1 MLEQHV
7 NRAEQLQFL
16 RFCAFGLIFL
26 WHANTYAFSF
36 FPKGNGAANG
46 VCFFILLGGFVSG
59 YSSYNKD
66 IHCSGKEVLRY
77 MRKKLEKLY
86 PLYFA
91 TTIFTISYSG
101 MPSLVAFHSFSNVGS
116 SLKQLLRNLLLIQS
130 WFPSNYFSFN
140 GVGWFLSTIMFLYLL
155 NIPLRASATKI
166 KKLKNANVY
175 FSAIFFI
182 SFILIIIYCYLL
194 RDTNLEYTEYVLP
207 VSRIGE
213 YICGMALGYLI
224 FNINNKLECR
234 TYIRILFSVLEIA
247 SLSLWIYEMYVPHE
261 AWQFRIVH
269 WLIPNCFLLIIFGF
283 GKGIISSIFQKRLL
297 KYLGDISFEC
307 FLLHQIVIHEY
318 KINSELGAVSKLGNA
333 FSILF
338 CLCIT
343 ILIASLITNR
353 NIHKRYI
360 T

>member
-1 MLEQHV
+1 MLEQNV

-26 WHANTYAFSF
+26 WHANAYAFSF
-36 FPKGNGAANG
+36 FPGGNGAANG
-46 VCFFILLGGFVSG
+46 VVFFILLSGFVSG

-66 IHCSGKEVLRY
+66 ILCSGKEVLKY
-77 MRKKLEKLY
+77 MINKLKKLY
-86 PLYFA
+86 PLYFI

-101 MPSLVAFHSFSNVGS
+101 IPSLVASHSFFDVVPIM
-116 SLKQLLRNLLLIQS
+116 KQLLKNLLLIQS
-130 WFPSNYFSFN
+130 WFPTNYFSFN

-166 KKLKNANVY
+166 KKSKKANVY

-194 RDTNLEYTEYVLP
+194 RNTNMEYTEYVLP
-207 VSRIGE
+207 ASRIGE

-224 FNINNKLECR
+224 FNINAKLECR

-247 SLSLWIYEMYVPHE
+247 SLSFWIYEMYVHHE

-269 WLIPNCFLLIIFGF
+269 WLIPNCFLIIIFGF

-307 FLLHQIVIHEY
+307 FLLHQIIIRAY
-318 KINSELGAVSKLGNA
+318 SINSGLGAVSKLGNL

-338 CLCIT
+338 CLSIT
-343 ILIASLITNR
+343 VLIASLISKR
-353 NIHKRYI
+353 SIHKRDI